1 MRAWVFATLFF
12 SVALTAAEFDHSPWD
27 RVLKQYVNT
36 KGEIDY
42 RGIQKD
48 RRDIDAYLGA
58 LRAASPK
65 NKAEL
70 FPTRADALA
79 YWLNAYNALVTNG
92 VVLKYPTKS
101 VRNLGFAY
109 GFFRAKDY
117 VVGGQ
122 TVSLDNIEH
131 DTIRKEFQEPRI
143 HFAIVCASLG
153 CPFLAR
159 DAFTPRDL
167 EKQLDAGARYF
178 VSEERNVSIN
188 AGRNEL
194 VLSKLLDWYGKDFGG
209 EAGVI
214 EFVKRHS
221 TKPRRK
227 ALDALRNPR
236 VRYRDYD
243 WGINDPGSR
252 K

>member
-1 MRAWVFATLFF
+1 MRAWVLAVVFSMTL
-12 SVALTAAEFDHSPWD
+12 SAAEFDHSPWD
-27 RVLKQYVNT
+27 RVLKRFVNT

-42 RGIQKD
+42 GGLQKD
-48 RRDIDAYLGA
+48 RADLDAYLAA

-65 NKAEL
+65 NKPEL
-70 FPTRADALA
+70 FPTRSDALA

-101 VRNLGFAY
+101 VRDLGFAY
-109 GFFRAKDY
+109 GFFRAKEY

-159 DAFTPRDL
+159 DAFVPREL
-167 EKQLDAGARYF
+167 EKQLDAVARFF
-178 VSEERNVSIN
+178 VAEERNVTIN
-188 AGRNEL
+188 IAKNEI

-209 EAGVI
+209 QSGVL

-221 TKPRRK
+221 NEPRRK
-227 ALDALRNPR
+227 ALDSLKNPR
-236 VRYRDYD
+236 VRYSGYD
-243 WGINDPGSR
+243 WAINDPGSR